1 MDGTP
6 NIEFSTLSPSAGE
19 TVSFP
24 SSSPPGPE
32 PNIEFLT
39 RTPPPGQTLNF
50 GSGPPQGLPP
60 ELHADFKT
68 LVEFMQG
75 QKGGA
80 APPSGGGAAPPGS
93 AAGVRESLINKG
105 APEWAK
111 AQDIS
116 IPKPPAGAAP
126 QGGGAPGMS
135 LGDLPNPK
143 KALVMGALG
152 RLLTAA
158 SARIGGGVAGAMAP
172 TAANAKE
179 PADLA
184 KKGLGTGAPA
194 VKMADWD
201 KAPPAPAK
209 KPDAEAPKAT
219 TGPAQAGEKPFAAKP
234 ADAPK
239 KPMSSFERAFA
250 AAVKDPSKPK
260 VFEWNGKKYRAELA
274 QDVKRKG
281 LKALAQNDGGEA
293 DKLNEKELRRVRGQ
307 S

>member
-39 RTPPPGQTLNF
+39 RTPPPGQTVNF
-50 GSGPPQGLPP
+50 GSGPPPGLPP

-201 KAPPAPAK
+201 KNAPDPAK
-209 KPDAEAPKAT
+209 KPDAEAPKAA
-219 TGPAQAGEKPFAAKP
+219 TGPAQAGEKPFAADATKP
-234 ADAPK
+234 ADGAPAAK

-281 LKALAQNDGGEA
+281 LKALTA
-293 DKLNEKELRRVRGQ
+293 DDLNARELARVKGQ